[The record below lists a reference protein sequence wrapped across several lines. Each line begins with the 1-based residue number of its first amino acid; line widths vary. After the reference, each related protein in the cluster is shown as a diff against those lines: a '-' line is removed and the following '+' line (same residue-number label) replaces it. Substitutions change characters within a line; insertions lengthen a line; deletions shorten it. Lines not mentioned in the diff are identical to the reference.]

1 MEELKKAIAIYQK
14 LRKES
19 TKAHTATREAAEA
32 ASEAWSRYR
41 VTKESLFTET
51 PEGIAANQA
60 SERENAARK
69 AEKIAT
75 LAARAA
81 SLNVVYAANNVLCD
95 AVKANPDKF
104 KNPTHYE
111 KTKKAI
117 AAVFEESGEKFYIT
131 SSFYTKYLHFSGGEY
146 GADEVYFC
154 TTDTEGAPIDA
165 EKVKHKIVLDEK
177 TIKAE
182 ARQAAKDAAKIE
194 AIQKEAAAKVDAIRN
209 KYQSQEVKN
218 KLPYLSAYIGSAGSN
233 PGYRLFL
240 SGGWFDKGKTNGI

>member
-1 MEELKKAIAIYQK
+1 MEELKKAIAIYEK
-14 LRKES
+14 LKKEAN
-19 TKAHTATREAAEA
+19 KARTAARE
-32 ASEAWSRYR
+32 ASEAAREAWDTWR
-41 VTKESLFTET
+41 ESKKSIFEESE
-51 PEGIAANQA
+51 EGAKANQA

-117 AAVFEESGEKFYIT
+117 EAVFDGSGARFYIT

-165 EKVKHKIVLDEK
+165 SKVNHKIVLDEK

-194 AIQKEAAAKVDAIRN
+194 AIQKEAAAKADAIRN

-218 KLPYLSAYIGSAGSN
+218 KLPYLTPYIGTNN
-233 PGYRLFL
+233 PNYF
-240 SGGWFDKGKTNGI
+240 